1 MSKMK
6 DLLMDLEDQAFRPDR
21 PKRRRNSACDMPE
34 EQGYPIRPY
43 EPEDELK
50 LRLAIGGALLL
61 SSYDARKSP
70 HQFQTEAPYQFLTID
85 DRKCGKAGLVKQIYG
100 PLLNVAEELEAQ
112 NLKGAGILFY
122 PNRTNGKTGR
132 KECILFLR
140 SFIADLDFKRAT
152 QEVYLDSILE
162 SVQPTPTAIVHTGN
176 GRHLHWV
183 FEDWVIATE
192 DSIREHEECLRR
204 IQAKLARMG
213 ADKGVCNVSAC
224 MRLPGFYN
232 HKGAPI
238 LVKLED
244 FFGKRYSPEEIMQH
258 YPPLPPKPT
267 KRYEPPKDM
276 GNLTAYERLRRAS
289 KYLAKLPPAIQG
301 ENGSR
306 TTFIVAKKLL
316 TQCGLSE
323 KETYDLMRREYNRRC
338 APPWTDSEL
347 LKKVQDAA
355 GREV

>member
-6 DLLMDLEDQAFRPDR
+6 DFLMELEEKATRPER

-43 EPEDELK
+43 EPEEELG

-61 SSYDARKSP
+61 RSYGA
-70 HQFQTEAPYQFLTID
+70 TEAPHQFLTID
-85 DRKCGKAGLVKQIYG
+85 DRKCGTSGLVKQFYG
-100 PLLNVAEELEAQ
+100 SILNVAEELEAQ
-112 NLKGAGILFY
+112 NRKGAGILFY
-122 PNRTNGKTGR
+122 PNKTNGKTGR
-132 KECILFLR
+132 KECILFFR
-140 SFIADLDFKRAT
+140 SFIADLDFKRAS
-152 QEVYLDSILE
+152 QEVDLDSILE
-162 SVQPTPTAIVHTGN
+162 LVQPMPTAIVHTGN

-204 IQAKLARMG
+204 IQAKLAPMG

-232 HKGAPI
+232 HKGAPK
-238 LVKLED
+238 LVELEN
-244 FFGKRYSPEEIMQH
+244 FFGKRYGPEEIMQH
-258 YPPLPPKPT
+258 YPPLPPKPA
-267 KRYEPPKDM
+267 KQYRPPSNNA
-276 GNLTAYERLRRAS
+276 NLTGEQRMERAS

-306 TTFIVAKKLL
+306 TTFIAAMKLL
-316 TQCGLSE
+316 TRCGLNE
-323 KETYDLMRREYNRRC
+323 KETYDLMRREYNHRC
-338 APPWTDSEL
+338 SPPWTDSEL